1 MPERYE
7 IREKIGQGGVGA
19 VYKAF
24 DTQLKREVALK
35 RLLTDEEIQS
45 GENAGEITEDLL
57 KEATTLSALQHPNI
71 VTVYD
76 VGKDEKGPFVVMELL
91 RGETFDETIQRG
103 ALPLEDFKP
112 VVTQTLEAMIAA
124 QALNV
129 VHRDLK
135 PGNLMVIW
143 LPSGKFQIKIL
154 DFGLAKFGK
163 LPSEQTADQEDGI
176 LGSIF
181 FMAPEQFE
189 RVKLDARTDMY
200 ALGCIY
206 YYAVTGKYPFQGDH
220 APQVMASHLQNRFT
234 PLASLRPDLPI
245 WLCEWVE
252 WLLSRE
258 MKDRPVN
265 AKEAFDYF
273 NREESGGKRAAT
285 RAIATGAGSV
295 ALRKAAPVSTPQ
307 PARAPTRLIA
317 SGGGA
322 RSAGVT
328 VVGAVPAG
336 AHSMNIAPGAQPVPG
351 RPVAFPGGG
360 AKKSHF
366 PKWAMITIPL
376 LLVAVVVVLFLRN
389 REPDIVVANYE
400 ELKEIIES
408 EEPVGNAET
417 ARLLMAVM
425 KQGGN
430 NGLAASSALL
440 RLKGEGVEQAI
451 LNSLPRVT
459 DDERVALIGIVVER
473 HIDGALV
480 DIAPYLADSHPKEVR
495 EAAVYAIGALGGES
509 EIPDLLEA
517 LKGTRDDKTRGI
529 LEQALVQISLG
540 IKDPDKR
547 SSRIR
552 TALSGADAAYKLSL
566 LKILCHLGGERA
578 WVELQTALDGADR
591 DERNTIVAN
600 LGNWPD
606 FAPGEELFKLATE
619 STDPIE
625 KAVATRSFTGLL
637 SRQSEVSAEKKVEY
651 LKTLLGLA
659 KQNREKMDLLGVA
672 SQFAEESALALV
684 ESYGDDPQLG
694 GTAKGVA
701 KNMAKALES
710 RIAIAGEATL
720 AAKSARIIGDGDI
733 EYDLKED
740 AIVGWN
746 QPYAGLRWAVKF
758 SEPGSYA
765 VTVVQAGTTS
775 KNTYTV
781 SFAGHDIEAAV
792 ADTGSEFTF
801 KPIEIGTIN
810 VMNPGT
816 FVVEVTPK
824 TLEGY
829 RLMSLRALKLKRVG
843 DVE

>member
-35 RLLTDEEIQS
+35 RLLTDEEVKS
-45 GENAGEITEDLL
+45 AEHTEEITENLL
-57 KEATTLSALQHPNI
+57 KEATTLSSLQHPNI

-76 VGKDEKGPFVVMELL
+76 VGKDESGPFVVMELL

-103 ALPLEDFKP
+103 ALPLEDFKQ
-112 VVTQTLEAMIAA
+112 VVIQTLEAMIAA

-163 LPSEQTADQEDGI
+163 LPSEQTADQDDGI

-234 PLASLRPDLPI
+234 PLASRRPDLPV
-245 WLCEWVE
+245 WLCDWVE
-252 WLLSRE
+252 WLISRE
-258 MKDRPVN
+258 MKDRPAN

-273 NREESGGKRAAT
+273 NREESGGKKAAT
-285 RAIATGAGSV
+285 RAIATGAGTV
-295 ALRKAAPVSTPQ
+295 PLRAAAPVSTPQ
-307 PARAPTRLIA
+307 PARAPTRLITTGSG

-322 RSAGVT
+322 RTPGVS
-328 VVGAVPAG
+328 VAGAV
-336 AHSMNIAPGAQPVPG
+336 SPGALSTNITSG
-351 RPVAFPGGG
+351 AATFPRGG

-366 PKWAMITIPL
+366 PKWAKITIPL
-376 LLVAVVVVLFLRN
+376 LLIAVVGVLLLRN
-389 REPDIVVANYE
+389 REPDIVVDNYE

-425 KQGGN
+425 KKGGN

-440 RLKGEGVEQAI
+440 RLKGEGVEQAV
-451 LNSLPRVT
+451 LNSLSKVT
-459 DDERVALIGIVVER
+459 DDERVALIGIIVER
-473 HIDGALV
+473 RIDGALV

-495 EAAVYAIGALGGES
+495 EAAVYAIGVLGGES

-517 LKGTRDDKTRGI
+517 LEGTRDDKTRGI
-529 LEQALVQISLG
+529 LEQAIVQISSG
-540 IKDPDKR
+540 MSDADKR

-552 TALSGADAAYKLSL
+552 TALSGADAAYRLSL
-566 LKILCHLGGERA
+566 LKILCHLGGDRA
-578 WVELQTALDGADR
+578 WAELQTALNGADKDVR
-591 DERNTIVAN
+591 TTILAN

-619 STDPIE
+619 STDTIE
-625 KAVATRSFTGLL
+625 RAVATRSFTGLL
-637 SRQSEVSAEKKVEY
+637 SRQSEVSAEKKIEY
-651 LKTLLGLA
+651 VKTLLGLA

-701 KNMAKALES
+701 KTMAKALES
-710 RIAIAGEATL
+710 RIDVKGEATL
-720 AAKSARIIGDGDI
+720 SAKSARIIGGGDI
-733 EYDLKED
+733 EYELKED

-746 QPYAGLRWAVKF
+746 QPYAGLRWSVRF
-758 SEPGSYA
+758 SEAGNYA
-765 VTVVQAGTTS
+765 VTVVQAGTNP
-775 KNTYTV
+775 KNAYTV
-781 SFAGHDIEAAV
+781 SFAGHDIDAKV
-792 ADTGSEFTF
+792 QDTGGETTF
-801 KPIEIGTIN
+801 RPVEIGAIN
-810 VMNPGT
+810 VVNAGT
-816 FVVEVTPK
+816 FIVEVTPK

-829 RLMSLRALKLKRVG
+829 RLMSLRALKLKRTG